1 MVRVYQR
8 RTLACSGLLLEWSG
22 SIRAGRWPG
31 ELLCQTGLDSPPA
44 PLRTAPWYLRSDHRT
59 RSFFFPL
66 EHKVVHSKYTKHK
79 WGLLCPQDQILHC
92 IKRKGYLH
100 ASSLVLYK
108 CVSYYLSS
116 PPPPTPSQLLFQN
129 ACLCTHFQVFWVRVS
144 TSVTCLSW
152 LTLSESHHNPFCS
165 LFCASSQLNKH
176 SWLTRSLPAVV
187 LIDWLI
193 DRFYIAIDR
202 FYIALFSALEQ
213 THCACM
219 WFYMSE

>member
-1 MVRVYQR
+1 MVFCWSGQGLSEQDTGLSWSSAGVVRVYQR
-8 RTLACSGLLLEWSG
+8 RTLACRGLLLEWSG

-66 EHKVVHSKYTKHK
+66 EHKVVHTKYTKHK

-116 PPPPTPSQLLFQN
+116 PPPPSLPVTLSKCMPVHTFS
-129 ACLCTHFQVFWVRVS
+129 
-144 TSVTCLSW
+144 SV
-152 LTLSESHHNPFCS
+152 LSESVHFCHMPILINPVWFPPQPL
-165 LFCASSQLNKH
+165 LFFILC
-176 SWLTRSLPAVV
+176 
-187 LIDWLI
+187 I
-193 DRFYIAIDR
+193 
-202 FYIALFSALEQ
+202 
-213 THCACM
+213 
-219 WFYMSE
+219 